1 MKCKQGTHFVRKKRI
16 INRRQKDQAKW
27 KTAKS
32 DKPYGFN
39 NEQKYP

>member
-16 INRRQKDQAKW
+16 LNRRQKDQAKW